1 MAFLFRRNKSKNDS
15 SNQSSK
21 SNKIISTRILQIN
34 LDEVKQQMDAE
45 DEAKKQAQSKKMLPK
60 KKKKD
65 DKQKIEYPEI
75 KFRVE
80 VEYNH
85 HTWSVDRAL
94 NEFIELRKN
103 LGTATNKQLRPFA
116 LFPYGVSG
124 GNGSSTPSGTGSSIS
139 SDTSQ
144 SKKSKFALS
153 SMPKSGAISSNQ
165 VTNTN
170 MANAEAPFLREIRL
184 ALDRWLDAISANPDV
199 QQATHLHQYLDLQ
212 KHKSLSQ
219 NNINGSSKNGS
230 SSKPHRQNCVV
241 DDFILLKVLGKGS
254 FGKVLLVRKKDDMKI
269 FAMKC
274 LKKQRV
280 FQRHQVEHTKTER
293 RVLGYLNH
301 PFLVSLH
308 YAFQTDQ
315 KLFLVLDY
323 AAGGELFFHLSKAGR
338 FTEDRTRFY
347 IAEIVLAIDYL
358 HSKDIIYRD
367 LKPENILLD
376 SEGHVKI
383 TDFGLC
389 KENVPDNV
397 SAHSFCGTP
406 EYLAPEILRKVGH
419 GKAADWWTL
428 GALIYEMLCGVPPF
442 YSRSRDA
449 LFDKILRQKIRF
461 PNYFS
466 RESIDIIKQ
475 LMQRNPKYRLG
486 SRNGAKEVQV
496 HIFFNTINWDAL
508 FRREVE
514 PPFRPR
520 LSKDKHGV
528 EGGANFDP
536 EFTGMP
542 IDSPET
548 SKRKY
553 APFEDFTFDGKRPSI
568 DDNIND
574 SLQINDNNNNNNGAA
589 MASM

>member
-1 MAFLFRRNKSKNDS
+1 MLRFVAISGFAET
-15 SNQSSK
+15 QSSVA
-21 SNKIISTRILQIN
+21 ISDIGTGPGPKGRVWTTTQWLCGGRFC
-34 LDEVKQQMDAE
+34 A
-45 DEAKKQAQSKKMLPK
+45 AQSARERVVWQSVVGPK
-60 KKKKD
+60 
-65 DKQKIEYPEI
+65 EGRWSH
-75 KFRVE
+75 FRHE
-80 VEYNH
+80 MPQE
-85 HTWSVDRAL
+85 
-94 NEFIELRKN
+94 
-103 LGTATNKQLRPFA
+103 TACIPTA
-116 LFPYGVSG
+116 S
-124 GNGSSTPSGTGSSIS
+124 
-139 SDTSQ
+139 
-144 SKKSKFALS
+144 
-153 SMPKSGAISSNQ
+153 SGAHQDGKASVGIPGSPVFGVIALCISNGAEIVFGARLLQ
-165 VTNTN
+165 YVHLLIVLFCHLLTGCLP
-170 MANAEAPFLREIRL
+170 ANGP
-184 ALDRWLDAISANPDV
+184 
-199 QQATHLHQYLDLQ
+199 T
-212 KHKSLSQ
+212 
-219 NNINGSSKNGS
+219 
-230 SSKPHRQNCVV
+230 
-241 DDFILLKVLGKGS
+241 
-254 FGKVLLVRKKDDMKI
+254 
-269 FAMKC
+269 
-274 LKKQRV
+274 
-280 FQRHQVEHTKTER
+280 
-293 RVLGYLNH
+293 
-301 PFLVSLH
+301 
-308 YAFQTDQ
+308 
-315 KLFLVLDY
+315 
-323 AAGGELFFHLSKAGR
+323 AGGELFFHLSKAGR

-358 HSKDIIYRD
+358 HGKDIIYRD

-496 HIFFNTINWDAL
+496 HIFFSSMDWDAL
-508 FRREVE
+508 YRREVE

-542 IDSPET
+542 IHSPET

-553 APFEDFTFDGKRPSI
+553 APFEEFTFNKDTMAQ
-568 DDNIND
+568 
-574 SLQINDNNNNNNGAA
+574 LAA
-589 MASM
+589 EEEAHYVEQQ

>member
-1 MAFLFRRNKSKNDS
+1 M
-15 SNQSSK
+15 
-21 SNKIISTRILQIN
+21 
-34 LDEVKQQMDAE
+34 KQ
-45 DEAKKQAQSKKMLPK
+45 KKQAQSKKMLPK

-65 DKQKIEYPEI
+65 DKQNIEYPEI
-75 KFRVE
+75 KFRIE
-80 VEYNH
+80 VEYNNH
-85 HTWSVDRAL
+85 SWTIDRAL

-103 LGTATNKQLRPFA
+103 LQTATNNQLRPFA

-124 GNGSSTPSGTGSSIS
+124 GNGGSSTPNSSIS

-153 SMPKSGAISSNQ
+153 SLPKSGGISSNQ

-184 ALDRWLDAISANPDV
+184 ALDRWLDAIIANPDV
-199 QQATHLHQYLDLQ
+199 QQTSHLSQYLDWQ

-219 NNINGSSKNGS
+219 SNMNGNNKNGG

-553 APFEDFTFDGKRPSI
+553 APFEDFTFDGKRPSM

-574 SLQINDNNNNNNGAA
+574 SLQMMNDKT
-589 MASM
+589 SM

>member
-1 MAFLFRRNKSKNDS
+1 MAFLFRRNKTKADAAT
-15 SNQSSK
+15 SSK
-21 SNKIISTRILQIN
+21 TSTNKNVSTRILQIN

-45 DEAKKQAQSKKMLPK
+45 DEAKQQAQSKKPKLPK
-60 KKKKD
+60 KNKNEENV
-65 DKQKIEYPEI
+65 EYPEI
-75 KFRVE
+75 KFRIE
-80 VEYNH
+80 VEYNNH
-85 HTWSVDRAL
+85 SWTVDRAL
-94 NEFIELRKN
+94 DEFIELRKN
-103 LGTATNKQLRPFA
+103 IMTATTEKKIQLRPFA

-124 GNGSSTPSGTGSSIS
+124 SSSSSPSNASDSSS
-139 SDTSQ
+139 AH
-144 SKKSKFALS
+144 KKSKFAIS
-153 SMPKSGAISSNQ
+153 SMPKSGGISPGT

-184 ALDRWLDAISANPDV
+184 ALDRWLDAIIANPDV
-199 QQATHLHQYLDLQ
+199 QQTQYLSQYLDWQ
-212 KHKSLSQ
+212 KHQSLTKADMP
-219 NNINGSSKNGS
+219 GSEKPGGR
-230 SSKPHRQNCVV
+230 SKPHRQNCVV
-241 DDFILLKVLGKGS
+241 DDFVLLKVLGKGS
-254 FGKVLLVRKKDDMKI
+254 FGKVLLVRKKDDNKI

-338 FTEDRTRFY
+338 FTEDRTRYY
-347 IAEIVLAIDYL
+347 IAEIVLAMEYL

-376 SEGHVKI
+376 SDGHVKI

-466 RESIDIIKQ
+466 REAIDIIKQ
-475 LMQRNPKYRLG
+475 LMQRNPKYRMG
-486 SRNGAKEVQV
+486 SRNGASEVKV
-496 HIFFNTINWDAL
+496 HIFFNGINWEQL
-508 FRREVE
+508 YRREIE
-514 PPFRPR
+514 PPFKPR

-528 EGGANFDP
+528 IGGANFDP

-553 APFEDFTFDGKRPSI
+553 APFEDFTFDGKRP
-568 DDNIND
+568 DDDDEND
-574 SLQINDNNNNNNGAA
+574 AALSLQ
-589 MASM
+589 

>member
-1 MAFLFRRNKSKNDS
+1 MKKLFRRNKSNKDVS
-15 SNQSSK
+15 ASPK
-21 SNKIISTRILQIN
+21 SVSHRTISTKILQIN
-34 LDEVKQQMDAE
+34 LDELKQNMDAE
-45 DEAKKQAQSKKMLPK
+45 DEAKQQKLNKKLANK
-60 KKKKD
+60 KKNKND
-65 DKQKIEYPEI
+65 ENAEYPEI

-80 VEYNH
+80 VDYNSH
-85 HTWSVDRAL
+85 SWTVDRAL
-94 NEFIELRKN
+94 DEFIALRKN
-103 LGTATNKQLRPFA
+103 LQTVIQTQLRPFA
-116 LFPYGVSG
+116 LFPYGV
-124 GNGSSTPSGTGSSIS
+124 GSSGASKTDDSSS
-139 SDTSQ
+139 SSSNSAQ
-144 SKKSKFALS
+144 KKSHFGLS
-153 SMPKSGAISSNQ
+153 SHSHKTHASNVAALTGNT

-170 MANAEAPFLREIRL
+170 VANAEAPFLREIRL
-184 ALDRWLDAISANPDV
+184 ALDRWLDAVVEDKEIQQTTYIS
-199 QQATHLHQYLDLQ
+199 QYLDWQ
-212 KHKSLSQ
+212 KHKTALPSAGKGGLGVDKGAQ
-219 NNINGSSKNGS
+219 
-230 SSKPHRQNCVV
+230 PRRQNVLM
-241 DDFILLKVLGKGS
+241 DDFVLLKVLGKGS
-254 FGKVLLVRKKDDMKI
+254 FGKVLLVRKKDDHQI
-269 FAMKC
+269 YAMKC

-293 RVLGYLNH
+293 RVLGYLDH

-347 IAEIVLAIDYL
+347 IAEIVLAMEYL

-367 LKPENILLD
+367 LKPENVLLD

-389 KENVPDNV
+389 KEHVPDNV

-466 RESIDIIKQ
+466 RESIDVIKQ

-486 SRNGAKEVQV
+486 SRTGAGEVKL
-496 HIFFNTINWDAL
+496 HIFFKGIQWEPL
-508 FRREVE
+508 YRCEIE
-514 PPFRPR
+514 PPFKPR

-542 IDSPET
+542 IDSPDT
-548 SKRKY
+548 NKRKY
-553 APFEDFTFDGKRPSI
+553 APFEEFTFDGKKP
-568 DDNIND
+568 DDLAQNTND
-574 SLQINDNNNNNNGAA
+574 
-589 MASM
+589 M

>member
-1 MAFLFRRNKSKNDS
+1 MAFLFRRNKSKADVATTTTT
-15 SNQSSK
+15 K
-21 SNKIISTRILQIN
+21 KRPLSTRILQIN
-34 LDEVKQQMDAE
+34 LDELKQEIDAG
-45 DEAKKQAQSKKMLPK
+45 DEAKQQNSSKLGTVAKKMN
-60 KKKKD
+60 KD
-65 DKQKIEYPEI
+65 ESKATETPAI
-75 KFRVE
+75 KFRIE
-80 VEYNH
+80 VEYH
-85 HTWSVDRAL
+85 SQSWTVDRAL
-94 NEFIELRKN
+94 SEFIGLRKA
-103 LGTATNKQLRPFA
+103 LQTATKKQLRPFA

-124 GNGSSTPSGTGSSIS
+124 GSGSTPNIS
-139 SDTSQ
+139 SDSESQ
-144 SKKSKFALS
+144 GKKTKFALS
-153 SMPKSGAISSNQ
+153 SFPKSSPMSSNT
-165 VTNTN
+165 VTNPKL
-170 MANAEAPFLREIRL
+170 ANAEAPFLREMRL
-184 ALDRWLDAISANPDV
+184 ALDRWLDAVASNPDI
-199 QQATHLHQYLDLQ
+199 QKSSHLSQYLDLQ
-212 KHKSLSQ
+212 KHKTVSQSPSNGQDPGLSGGAGQ
-219 NNINGSSKNGS
+219 RASG
-230 SSKPHRQNCVV
+230 CVV
-241 DDFILLKVLGKGS
+241 DDFVLLKVLGKGS
-254 FGKVLLVRKKDDMKI
+254 FGKVLLVRKKDDAAI

-293 RVLGYLNH
+293 RVLGYLDH

-315 KLFLVLDY
+315 KLYLVLDY
-323 AAGGELFFHLSKAGR
+323 CTGGELFFHLSKAGR

-496 HIFFNTINWDAL
+496 HIFFSSIDWDAL
-508 FRREVE
+508 YRRDVE

-542 IDSPET
+542 IHSPET

-553 APFEDFTFDGKRPSI
+553 APFEEFTFNKDTVAQ
-568 DDNIND
+568 
-574 SLQINDNNNNNNGAA
+574 LAA
-589 MASM
+589 AVEEDPHYVEQ

>member
-1 MAFLFRRNKSKNDS
+1 MAFLFRRNKTKNPVS
-15 SNQSSK
+15 PSPTNTK
-21 SNKIISTRILQIN
+21 ARTVSTRILQIN
-34 LDEVKQQMDAE
+34 LDEVKQEMDAE
-45 DEAKKQAQSKKMLPK
+45 KDEAKKQHKPKPKLPK
-60 KKKKD
+60 KDASKS
-65 DKQKIEYPEI
+65 QKASNDGYPEI
-75 KFRVE
+75 KFRIE
-80 VEYNH
+80 VEYNAH
-85 HTWSVDRAL
+85 SWTVDRAL
-94 NEFIELRKN
+94 NEFVNLRQDLRKS
-103 LGTATNKQLRPFA
+103 TNHQLRPFA
-116 LFPYGVSG
+116 LFPYGVSDA
-124 GNGSSTPSGTGSSIS
+124 ST
-139 SDTSQ
+139 DA
-144 SKKSKFALS
+144 KSKLITGPPLGTNS
-153 SMPKSGAISSNQ
+153 SH
-165 VTNTN
+165 N
-170 MANAEAPFLREIRL
+170 MANAEAPFLREMRL
-184 ALDRWLDAISANPDV
+184 ALDRWLDGIITNPDV
-199 QQATHLHQYLDLQ
+199 AQTSHLSQYLDWQ
-212 KHKSLSQ
+212 KHKDWDMDNQ
-219 NNINGSSKNGS
+219 NQEEIYNRAGAPK
-230 SSKPHRQNCVV
+230 NCVV
-241 DDFILLKVLGKGS
+241 DDFVLLKVLGKGS
-254 FGKVLLVRKKDDMKI
+254 FGKVLLVRKKDDRKI

-293 RVLGYLNH
+293 RVLGYLDH

-308 YAFQTDQ
+308 YAFQTDH

-347 IAEIVLAIDYL
+347 IAEIVLAVDYL

-376 SEGHVKI
+376 SVGHVKI

-466 RESIDIIKQ
+466 KESIDIIKQ
-475 LMQRNPKYRLG
+475 LMQRNPKYRMG
-486 SRNGAKEVQV
+486 ARNGAKEVQV
-496 HIFFNTINWDAL
+496 HVFFKEMNWEQL
-508 FRREVE
+508 FRREIE
-514 PPFRPR
+514 PPFKPR

-528 EGGANFDP
+528 IGGANFDP

-542 IDSPET
+542 IDSPEG

-553 APFEDFTFDGKRPSI
+553 APFEDFTFDGNRAVLDEDDEFRI
-568 DDNIND
+568 DEQND
-574 SLQINDNNNNNNGAA
+574 
-589 MASM
+589 

>member
-1 MAFLFRRNKSKNDS
+1 MAFLFRRNKSKNNVDGGS
-15 SNQSSK
+15 SSSK
-21 SNKIISTRILQIN
+21 AISTRILQIN
-34 LDEVKQQMDAE
+34 LDELKSNIDTA
-45 DEAKKQAQSKKMLPK
+45 DEAKKQKPAPAKPNPQPSKDATAATKAKAKATTPT
-60 KKKKD
+60 
-65 DKQKIEYPEI
+65 EI

-80 VEYNH
+80 VEYHNNSW
-85 HTWSVDRAL
+85 TVDRAL
-94 NEFIELRKN
+94 SEFVDLRKKLQTDSN
-103 LGTATNKQLRPFA
+103 AQLRPFA

-124 GNGSSTPSGTGSSIS
+124 SKSPTTLSAA
-139 SDTSQ
+139 DTQTS

-153 SMPKSGAISSNQ
+153 SLPKSNA
-165 VTNTN
+165 NTSPVSTTAN
-170 MANAEAPFLREIRL
+170 LANAEAPFLREIRL
-184 ALDRWLDAISANPDV
+184 ALDRWLDAVTDNADV
-199 QQATHLHQYLDLQ
+199 QKSKHLNAYLDLA
-212 KHKSLSQ
+212 KHKSASNASQ
-219 NNINGSSKNGS
+219 SGADAS
-230 SSKPHRQNCVV
+230 SSGGKAHRKNCVV
-241 DDFILLKVLGKGS
+241 DDFVLLKVLGKGS
-254 FGKVLLVRKKDDMKI
+254 FGKVLLVRKKDDARI

-293 RVLGYLNH
+293 RVLGYLDH

-315 KLFLVLDY
+315 KLYLVLDY
-323 AAGGELFFHLSKAGR
+323 CTGGELFFHLSKAGR

-358 HSKDIIYRD
+358 HTKDIIYRD

-486 SRNGAKEVQV
+486 SRNGATSVKAHV
-496 HIFFNTINWDAL
+496 FFNSVNWEGL
-508 FRREVE
+508 FRREIE
-514 PPFRPR
+514 PPFKPR

-536 EFTGMP
+536 EFTGMA
-542 IDSPET
+542 IHSPET

-553 APFEDFTFDGKRPSI
+553 APFEDFTFDGIRAPI
-568 DDNIND
+568 EDDGGD
-574 SLQINDNNNNNNGAA
+574 VGLEKGGDEAA
-589 MASM
+589 PKYDEQ